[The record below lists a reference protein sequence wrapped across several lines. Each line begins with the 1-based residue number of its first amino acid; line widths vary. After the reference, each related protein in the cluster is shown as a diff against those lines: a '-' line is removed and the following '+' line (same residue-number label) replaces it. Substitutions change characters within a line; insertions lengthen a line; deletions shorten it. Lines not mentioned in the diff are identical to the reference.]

1 MLPFA
6 TTAEISHAP
15 SLPVLTK
22 HSSSSV
28 LIAAL
33 CVVDVQEE
41 WNLKHKDKA
50 SAASMERVQHF
61 GESFAKIQE
70 ATGVLPPPLPPPS
83 QPHPRLL
90 AHCSCPLSLIG
101 AWCCAAPFSP
111 RPQALYIGSSQRE
124 AWVNYELLLNNAYC
138 HSLFFSC
145 AAAQLALPCVLR
157 RPVALLRFVLLGH
170 ISP

>member
-70 ATGVLPPPLPPPS
+70 ATGVLPPPCLPPPNLT
-83 QPHPRLL
+83 PACWPTV
-90 AHCSCPLSLIG
+90 P
-101 AWCCAAPFSP
+101 
-111 RPQALYIGSSQRE
+111 ALC
-124 AWVNYELLLNNAYC
+124 L
-138 HSLFFSC
+138 
-145 AAAQLALPCVLR
+145 
-157 RPVALLRFVLLGH
+157 
-170 ISP
+170 